1 MSVCVPCLYK
11 KALENSRLVFLRV
24 KAKERAIEQKKEM
37 AIIYDEEDKKY
48 CIKVLQEAENEGSS
62 IIEIITQFT

>member
-1 MSVCVPCLYK
+1 MSECIPCQYK
-11 KALENSRLVFLRV
+11 KALENSRLVFLRQ

-37 AIIYDEEDKKY
+37 AIIYDSEDKKY